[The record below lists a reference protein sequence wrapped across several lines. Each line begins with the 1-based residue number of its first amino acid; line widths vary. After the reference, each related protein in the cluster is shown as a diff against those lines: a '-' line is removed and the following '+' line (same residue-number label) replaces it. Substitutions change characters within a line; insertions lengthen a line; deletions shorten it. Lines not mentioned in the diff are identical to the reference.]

1 VAESGAS
8 KPKSK
13 LAKMILDV
21 LDDVALPTA
30 DEAEKQRE
38 QALAFA
44 LQLKEENDRKK
55 REKEKKDKE
64 KKKDPGNSS
73 MFTSYM
79 QNNWRA
85 KNHME
90 QNQNSHQR
98 QSQPTK
104 KKVSLPMKRQSVS
117 PGLIDRLSRNVVRD
131 RSPPKEKSSK
141 TLMMKKSPKK
151 YDTV

>member
-1 VAESGAS
+1 
-8 KPKSK
+8 
-13 LAKMILDV
+13 MILDV

-44 LQLKEENDRKK
+44 LQLKEENDRKRK
-55 REKEKKDKE
+55 EKEKKDRE
-64 KKKDPGNSS
+64 KKKEPASSS

-79 QNNWRA
+79 QNNWRV
-85 KNHME
+85 KNQTEHH
-90 QNQNSHQR
+90 QSNQR
-98 QSQPTK
+98 QTQQPVK
-104 KKVSLPMKRQSVS
+104 KKASQPMKRQSVS
-117 PGLIDRLSRNVVRD
+117 PGLIDRLSKNVVRD
-131 RSPPKEKSSK
+131 RSPPKEKNSK